1 MPETGKK
8 CARFKIRPAWY
19 YAETQEAGALT
30 PLQHLQKWAQDGS
43 ITTAQFDTIAPV
55 VRKDRFSVFV
65 ELNAL
70 LYLGVISFVVGL
82 GWTIQTYFAN
92 LGDAAILTGLTAFL
106 VGSLY
111 YTFSRASAFSA
122 GQVELPNMAFD
133 YVLYLACLIFAAEIA
148 YIESRFHLLQ
158 EKRDYYLL
166 FSEVLYFISA
176 YRFDNRFVL
185 SLALS
190 TLAGWFGVKVSA
202 FHAMSNDS
210 LRIAAV
216 AYGILIAGGGLLISA
231 RNIKKH
237 FLDTYLHVA
246 ANVLFIAFVSGVL
259 EQWFYLV
266 GLIILAII
274 SVWAGV
280 HFRRFAFVVYGIVYG
295 YIGVSSQLLR
305 HVYNPEG
312 ILLYVIFSGTA
323 VIVLL
328 VMLAPRLRTEE

>member
-1 MPETGKK
+1 
-8 CARFKIRPAWY
+8 
-19 YAETQEAGALT
+19 LT
-30 PLQHLQKWAQDGS
+30 PLQHLQKWTQDGS

-55 VRKDRFSVFV
+55 VRKERFSVFV

-70 LYLGVISFVVGL
+70 LYLGVISFVAGL

-92 LGDAAILTGLTAFL
+92 LGDAAILTGLTALL
-106 VGSLY
+106 VGSVY

-122 GQVELPNMAFD
+122 GQVESPNMAFD
-133 YVLYLACLIFAAEIA
+133 YALYLACLVFAAELA
-148 YIESRFHLLQ
+148 YIESRFNLLQ

-166 FSEVLYFISA
+166 FSAVLYFISA

-202 FHAMSNDS
+202 FHALSNES

-216 AYGILIAGGGLLISA
+216 AYGILTAGAGLLIST
-231 RNIKKH
+231 RNVKKH

-259 EQWFYLV
+259 EQSFYFV
-266 GLIILAII
+266 GLIVLAIV
-274 SVWAGV
+274 SVYAGMQS
-280 HFRRFAFVVYGIVYG
+280 RRFAFVVYGIVYG

-305 HVYNPEG
+305 HVYDLEPA
-312 ILLYVIFSGTA
+312 LLYVVVSGTA

-328 VMLAPRLRTEE
+328 VMLARRLRTEE